1 MGSSKMKK
9 MLAGLVATFMM
20 LGLVAGLSAG
30 AANADTAPERYQNTV
45 PVSVSIKVADTVKK
59 GHPVR
64 IGVRVEGAGNGNPD
78 SGHVTIRVTRVNGGY
93 RYLDVKGYDGGTVY
107 FTTTKLPQ
115 VGKYSVRARFD
126 RSTKS
131 VFMDGNNVTTFKV
144 VR

>member
-1 MGSSKMKK
+1 MKK

-131 VFMDGNNVTTFKV
+131 KYMDGNNVTTFKV

>member
-1 MGSSKMKK
+1 MKK

-30 AANADTAPERYQNTV
+30 AANADSVPARYQNTV
-45 PVSVSIKVADTVKK
+45 PTSVSIKVADTVKK
-59 GHPVR
+59 GNAVR
-64 IGVRVEGAGNGNPD
+64 IGVRVQAAGNGNPD
-78 SGHVTIRVTRVNGGY
+78 SGHVTIRVARVNGGY

-131 VFMDGNNVTTFKV
+131 VYMDGNNVTTFKV

>member
-30 AANADTAPERYQNTV
+30 AANADSVPARYQNTI
-45 PVSVSIKVADTVKK
+45 PTSVSIKVADTVKK
-59 GHPVR
+59 GNAVR
-64 IGVRVEGAGNGNPD
+64 IGVRVEAAGNGHPD
-78 SGHVTIRVTRVNGGY
+78 SGHVTIRVARVNGGY

-131 VFMDGNNVTTFKV
+131 KYMDGDNVTTFKV
-144 VR
+144 